1 MQLKQKYKSGYFKSV
16 FFAGRWQKKKKNPEK
31 SHWLAATEWDGETD
45 DIGFALQLQNSSSSS
60 SPSLYDHHH
69 QVKLNR

>member
-16 FFAGRWQKKKKNPEK
+16 FFAGRWQKKKKPEK

-60 SPSLYDHHH
+60 PSLYDHHH

>member
-16 FFAGRWQKKKKNPEK
+16 FFAGRWQKKPEK

-60 SPSLYDHHH
+60 PSLYDHHH